1 MLFEDENLREE
12 KNEHLI
18 PLLDSVVMQEEELF
32 KI

>member
-1 MLFEDENLREE
+1 MLFEDENLRGE